1 MARVPSKTA
10 TVPRRRRPD
19 PTGRVDVLAIRL
31 MEYFVGK
38 YGDLPLRGLYGTYKK
53 DIDRTVKR
61 HLGKIRFYFPEGT
74 AAQLGLEEKRH
85 AR

>member
-1 MARVPSKTA
+1 
-10 TVPRRRRPD
+10 
-19 PTGRVDVLAIRL
+19 

>member
-1 MARVPSKTA
+1 
-10 TVPRRRRPD
+10 
-19 PTGRVDVLAIRL
+19 VDILAIRL
-31 MEYFVGK
+31 LERLVDR

-53 DIDRTVKR
+53 EIDRTVKR

-74 AAQLGLEEKRH
+74 DRLVLGEGRH